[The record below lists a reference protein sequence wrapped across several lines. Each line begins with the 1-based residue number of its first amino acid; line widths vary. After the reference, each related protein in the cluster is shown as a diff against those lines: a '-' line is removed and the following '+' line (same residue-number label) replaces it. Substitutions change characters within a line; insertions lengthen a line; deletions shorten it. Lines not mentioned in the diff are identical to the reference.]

1 MYLQKVDTVG
11 ARYFQLSYA
20 FSENCLNLSVVQK
33 GEMSFSASAFDTF
46 GYFWYVSDS
55 VLQEVFCDLWC
66 CCLPDF
72 KSFVPRTSKG
82 MFLIFIAT
90 DWQDLDIFFHSD
102 LKFAQFCR
110 LMLGTFNDSTLAG
123 LPLEIGRLESLTEW
137 QARLTIDGWLTPK
150 ANDFWPRLDLSSNLL
165 SELPESFWPSLAG
178 FLKSCKVN
186 KVKVILSHSCCL
198 LRVLRFCEV
207 LVICRSWWGHPWEIE
222 SYVQLWFMR
231 YRKI

>member
-82 MFLIFIAT
+82 MLLIFIAT

-137 QARLTIDGWLTPK
+137 QARLTIGGWLTPNPMIFDQGWISPATCCLNFLRVSDQVWLASWNPVK
-150 ANDFWPRLDLSSNLL
+150 LTKSK
-165 SELPESFWPSLAG
+165 SFL
-178 FLKSCKVN
+178 
-186 KVKVILSHSCCL
+186 VILAACFGCSDS
-198 LRVLRFCEV
+198 V
-207 LVICRSWWGHPWEIE
+207 RSWWFVAVGEVTSGRLRVMCNLVYEI
-222 SYVQLWFMR
+222 
-231 YRKI
+231 